1 MFMSNLREYKCPSC
15 GGPLAFDTGLQK
27 LKCPYCDGTY
37 AVEEMEKD
45 NDGHNQSA
53 ADQVKTQIMDWMQYE
68 QSSLRMYSCNSC
80 GGEILADIT
89 TGATSCPYCNNPVV
103 MVGHFSGK
111 LRPDSIIPFKL
122 DKNSAIAALKEHYIG
137 KPFLP
142 AIFKKKNHLQ
152 EIKGVYVPFWMF
164 SGKADGRVYF
174 KTINNRKWSDS
185 YFYYTEES
193 VYRVEAEGDI
203 SYDNVPID
211 ASTKMPDDLMDS
223 LEPYNMADA
232 VSFNT
237 GYMAGYMADKFDVD
251 MEKCLERAKRLMIN
265 TTGSEFVSPKG
276 YDSSNLL
283 NSNIS
288 FADISAKYTLL
299 PVWLLITKW
308 NNETYTYAMNGQT
321 GKFIGELPEDVWK
334 KRGIQAA
341 ITIGLGTF
349 LYEVCML
356 IGGAL

>member
-1 MFMSNLREYKCPSC
+1 MSDLREYKCPSC
-15 GGPLAFDTGLQK
+15 GGPLAFDAGLQK
-27 LKCPYCDGTY
+27 LKCPYCDGSF
-37 AVEEMEKD
+37 AVDEME
-45 NDGHNQSA
+45 NNNAEAGQGA
-53 ADQVKTQIMDWMQYE
+53 AGQVQTQIMAWMQDE
-68 QSSLRMYSCNSC
+68 QSGLRMYSCKSC
-80 GGEILADIT
+80 GGEIIADIT

-103 MVGHFSGK
+103 MIGHFSGK

-122 DKNSAIAALKEHYIG
+122 DKNSAIKALKEHYKG

-142 AIFKKKNHLQ
+142 TVFKTKNHLQ
-152 EIKGVYVPFWMF
+152 EIKGVYVPYWLF
-164 SGKADGRVYF
+164 SGKADGKVYF
-174 KTINNRKWSDS
+174 NTRNIRNWSDY
-185 YFYYTEES
+185 YFYYSEETI
-193 VYRVEAEGDI
+193 YRVEAEGNI
-203 SYDNVPID
+203 CYDNVPID

-223 LEPYNMADA
+223 LEPYNMTEA

-237 GYMAGYMADKFDVD
+237 AYMAGYLADKFDVD
-251 MEKCLERAKRLMIN
+251 MEKCLERAKNLMVS
-265 TTGSEFVSPKG
+265 TTGSEFIFAKS
-276 YDSSNLL
+276 YDSSNISE
-283 NSNIS
+283 SNIR

-341 ITIGLGTF
+341 MTIGIGTL
-349 LYEVCML
+349 LYIICML